1 MAYIYDKDGNIID
14 VGGGGTASA
23 IDYDKCVKGIAHRG
37 YSTVAPENT
46 LPAYKLAKQMGFNYV
61 EADIVYTSD
70 NVPVLSH
77 DTTIDRCSDGSGTI
91 SNMTFEQLQQYDFG
105 SWKSSAYAGTKIPS
119 ASQFLYLCKALG
131 LHPYFDLRN
140 ATQAQY
146 QILVDAVEANGMT
159 GKVTYV
165 SGSSNLAIIKT
176 LSPSA
181 RLGIIHN
188 SAVTSSLITTAQG
201 LQTESNEVFID
212 CDSYYANAEACT
224 LCQGG
229 DIPLEIWTINNTS
242 TILNMNPYITGVTS
256 DGIIAGKVLYEANI
270 N

>member
-1 MAYIYDKDGNIID
+1 MANIYDVNGNAID
-14 VGGGGTASA
+14 VGGGETAQG

-37 YSTVAPENT
+37 YSIAAPENT
-46 LPAYKLAKQMGFNYV
+46 LPAYRLAKQMGFNYV

-91 SNMTFEQLQQYDFG
+91 STMTFEQLQQYDFG
-105 SWKSSAYAGTKIPS
+105 SWKSSKYAGTKIPS

-140 ATQAQY
+140 ASQAQY
-146 QILVDAVEANGMT
+146 QILVNAVKANGMA

-165 SGSSNLAIIKT
+165 SGAGNLAIIKN
-176 LSPSA
+176 LSPLA

-201 LQTESNEVFID
+201 LQTEKNEVFID
-212 CDSYYANAEACT
+212 CDAYYVNSDACS
-224 LCQGG
+224 LCQDGG
-229 DIPLEIWTINNTS
+229 IPLEIWTVNNVS
-242 TILNMNPYITGVTS
+242 GILNMNPYITGVTS
-256 DGIIAGKVLYEANI
+256 DSIIAGKILYNANI
-270 N
+270 E

>member
-1 MAYIYDKDGNIID
+1 MANIYDYEGNIID
-14 VGGGGTASA
+14 ISGGGTASA
-23 IDYDKCVKGIAHRG
+23 IDYDKFVKGIAHRG

-105 SWKSSAYAGTKIPS
+105 SWKSSTYAGTKIPS
-119 ASQFLYLCKALG
+119 ASQFLYLCKTLG

-146 QILVDAVEANGMT
+146 QILVDAVEANGMK
-159 GKVTYV
+159 GHVTYV
-165 SGSSNLAIIKT
+165 SGSSNLSIIKT
-176 LSPSA
+176 LDPSA
-181 RLGIIHN
+181 RIGIIHN
-188 SAVTSSLITTAQG
+188 SAITSSLITTAQG
-201 LQTESNEVFID
+201 LQNESNEVFID
-212 CDSYYANAEACT
+212 CDSYYVNAESCT

-229 DIPLEIWTINNTS
+229 GIPLEMWTINTAS
-242 TILNMNPYITGVTS
+242 AILNMNPYITGVTS
-256 DGIIAGKVLYEANI
+256 DGIIAGKILYDANI
-270 N
+270 S